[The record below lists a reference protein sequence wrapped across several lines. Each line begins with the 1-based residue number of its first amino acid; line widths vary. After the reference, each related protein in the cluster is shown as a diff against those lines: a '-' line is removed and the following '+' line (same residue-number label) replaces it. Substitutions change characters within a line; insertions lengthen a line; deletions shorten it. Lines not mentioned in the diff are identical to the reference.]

1 MNDIGQLNTMNHKT
15 IITALLALVVLT
27 GQSQVHYR
35 LEGTVG
41 DSTLNTKMLL
51 REHMNSMKMSNEVI
65 DTIEVVAGKL
75 IPKEG
80 QLDEPGAF
88 NLCSTTM
95 QDGVPEI
102 VSPYFFLEE
111 GTTRL
116 YMDLSSQYAG
126 VDTMTFYR
134 HPSGTPLNE
143 TYGHFQNTY
152 PEFLH
157 GDSVRQQRLDSL
169 MRSELARHN
178 DDALGMLEMAMLFFY
193 VDPSTAVSWLD
204 LMSPR
209 VKAGLLWNEMMM
221 GFGGMGTT
229 MPMQEEHY
237 SPAVGEM
244 FKDFAVEY
252 EGRTTRL
259 SDYVGRGQYVLADF
273 WASWCGPCRM
283 EIPNLIAAYDKY
295 KDAGLQVV
303 GIAAWDKPEA
313 SLYAIEVD
321 GVPYPQILNTQK
333 IATTVYNIR
342 GIPEIILFA
351 PDGTIVARGLR
362 GEDIEKK
369 LAEIFDKK

>member
-1 MNDIGQLNTMNHKT
+1 MKKKN
-15 IITALLALVVLT
+15 IITALLALVAMT

-41 DSTLNTKMLL
+41 DATLNTKMLL
-51 REHMNSMKMSNEVI
+51 REHMTSMKMENEVI
-65 DTIEVVAGKL
+65 DTVEVVSGKL

-95 QDGVPEI
+95 QDGVPEV
-102 VSPYFFLEE
+102 VSPLFFLEE

-143 TYGHFQNTY
+143 AYGHFQNTY
-152 PEFLH
+152 PKFLH
-157 GDSVRQQRLDSL
+157 GDSVRRQQRLDSL

-178 DDALGMLEMAMLFFY
+178 DDALGMLEMTIVFSH
-193 VDPSTAVSWLD
+193 VVPSTMASWLD

-209 VKAGLLWNEMMM
+209 IKAGLVWNEMKM
-221 GFGGMGTT
+221 GLDAMGVN
-229 MPMQEEHY
+229 MPMQEEYY

-244 FKDFAVEY
+244 FKDFAVECG
-252 EGRTTRL
+252 GRTTRL

-313 SLYAIEVD
+313 SLDAIKVD

-333 IATTVYNIR
+333 IATTAYNIR

-362 GEDIEKK
+362 GEGIERK
-369 LAEIFDKK
+369 LAEIFDKE